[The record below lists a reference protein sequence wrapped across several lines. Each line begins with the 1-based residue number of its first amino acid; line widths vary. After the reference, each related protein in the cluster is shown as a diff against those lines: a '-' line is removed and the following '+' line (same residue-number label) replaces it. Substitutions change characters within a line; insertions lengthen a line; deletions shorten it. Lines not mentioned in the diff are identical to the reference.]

1 MTLSVRFTVRMTEDE
16 KVTLDKKASQL
27 NIKASEIVRC
37 ATFKYD
43 LPTSKEQVVNIDW
56 DLYHLLGEVK
66 YELNKIGTN
75 INQLAHDANLSLM
88 TGSPLQLQ
96 LEELN
101 KISRHIEQSIDSI
114 SEVRTLITESTGIRP
129 KLGGEDDRENY

>member
-1 MTLSVRFTVRMTEDE
+1 MTLSVRFTVRMTEEE
-16 KVTLDKKASQL
+16 KVILDEKASQL
-27 NIKASEIVRC
+27 NVKASEIVRC

-43 LPTSKEQVVNIDW
+43 PPTSKVQTVNIDW

-88 TGSPLQLQ
+88 MGNPMQLQ
-96 LEELN
+96 LEELHE
-101 KISRHIEQSIDSI
+101 ISRHIDRSIGSI
-114 SEVRTLITESTGIRP
+114 SELRTLITESTGIRP
-129 KLGGEDDRENY
+129 KLGDEDDR

>member
-1 MTLSVRFTVRMTEDE
+1 MTLSVRFTVRMTEEE
-16 KVTLDKKASQL
+16 KVILDEKASQL
-27 NIKASEIVRC
+27 NGKASEIVRC

-43 LPTSKEQVVNIDW
+43 LPTSKVQVVNIDW

-88 TGSPLQLQ
+88 MGSPMQLQ

-101 KISRHIEQSIDSI
+101 EISHRIDQSIGSI
-114 SEVRTLITESTGIRP
+114 SELRTLITESTGIKP
-129 KLGGEDDRENY
+129 KLGEEDDR

>member
-1 MTLSVRFTVRMTEDE
+1 MTLSVRFTVRMTEEE
-16 KVTLDKKASQL
+16 KAILDKKASQL
-27 NIKASEIVRC
+27 NVKASEIVRC

-43 LPTSKEQVVNIDW
+43 LPTSKVQVVDIDW
-56 DLYHLLGEVK
+56 GLYHLLGEVK

-88 TGSPLQLQ
+88 MGSPMQLQ

-101 KISRHIEQSIDSI
+101 EISRSIDKSI
-114 SEVRTLITESTGIRP
+114 GSIYELRTLITESTGITP
-129 KLGGEDDRENY
+129 KLGEENDR